1 MAQAAEIKE
10 YLTVLDLIVDC
21 SIGET
26 MKTEEGIVYRN
37 AEGVLQQL
45 PDFSLRM
52 DMTEAQNIMKASST
66 DIGLLL

>member
-1 MAQAAEIKE
+1 VAQAAEIKE

-37 AEGVLQQL
+37 AGGIFATAPGFFSSNGYDRSTKYHEG
-45 PDFSLRM
+45 
-52 DMTEAQNIMKASST
+52 
-66 DIGLLL
+66 

>member
-37 AEGVLQQL
+37 AGGFL
-45 PDFSLRM
+45 
-52 DMTEAQNIMKASST
+52 QNIMKASST